1 MAINEGRVYF
11 ALDGD
16 NFEPDELT
24 QFLEIEP
31 TSVMR
36 KGSNIPDK
44 LPPKSSWEL
53 STENVVN
60 NYIDVFDMATSIIEQ
75 LKPKKK
81 MILDAINRFNL
92 SPRLEVV
99 LWFSVNE
106 EHSTPAIGFE
116 VDTIKFLGEIGAF
129 IDIDTYKH

>member
-60 NYIDVFDMATSIIEQ
+60 NYIDVFDMAKSFQ
-75 LKPKKK
+75 
-81 MILDAINRFNL
+81 
-92 SPRLEVV
+92 
-99 LWFSVNE
+99 
-106 EHSTPAIGFE
+106 
-116 VDTIKFLGEIGAF
+116 F
-129 IDIDTYKH
+129 IT

>member
-1 MAINEGRVYF
+1 MYLIW
-11 ALDGD
+11 
-16 NFEPDELT
+16 P
-24 QFLEIEP
+24 
-31 TSVMR
+31 
-36 KGSNIPDK
+36 
-44 LPPKSSWEL
+44 
-53 STENVVN
+53 
-60 NYIDVFDMATSIIEQ
+60 
-75 LKPKKK
+75 
-81 MILDAINRFNL
+81 NRFNL